1 MIKEFWIKD
10 EVSKISLRL
19 PITPSTFSMTIGN
32 KIETVNVTEI
42 GDINIVGTGTLAAIK
57 LDSFFPKQNYNFKLP
72 DTVSISE
79 NYDYINYF
87 KNWKTN
93 KTILRFII
101 TQSNVNTEAVL
112 ESIEY
117 SEKDSTGDIYYS
129 INLREYRRLNASDIS
144 NENAASTTRPVTNP
158 PTATDGK
165 YTVQKGD
172 TLWAIAKKYY
182 GNGSL
187 YPKIVKNNNIKN
199 PNLTYPGQI
208 LII

>member
-10 EVSKISLRL
+10 EVSKINLRL

-42 GDINIVGTGTLAAIK
+42 GDINIVGTNTLAAIK

-101 TQSNVNTEAVL
+101 TQSNVDTEAVL

-129 INLREYRRLNASDIS
+129 INLREYRRLNALDKS
-144 NENAASTTRPVTNP
+144 NENTTSMVRPVTNP
-158 PTATDGK
+158 PAAADGK

-172 TLWAIAKKYY
+172 TLWVIAKKYY

-199 PNLTYPGQI
+199 PDLIYPGQI

>member
-10 EVSKISLRL
+10 EVSKINLRL

-42 GDINIVGTGTLAAIK
+42 GDVNIVGTGTLAAIK

-101 TQSNVNTEAVL
+101 TESNVNTEAVL

-129 INLREYRRLNASDIS
+129 INLREYRRLNAPDKS
-144 NENAASTTRPVTNP
+144 NENTTSTARPVTNP
-158 PTATDGK
+158 PAASYGK

-172 TLWAIAKKYY
+172 TLWVIAKKYY
-182 GNGSL
+182 GNGNL
-187 YPKIVKNNNIKN
+187 YTKIVKNNNIKN
-199 PNLTYPGQI
+199 PNLIYPGQI

>member
-10 EVSKISLRL
+10 EVSKINLRL

-42 GDINIVGTGTLAAIK
+42 GDVNIVGTGTLAAIK

-129 INLREYRRLNASDIS
+129 INLREYRRLNAPDKS
-144 NENAASTTRPVTNP
+144 NENTTSTARPVTNP
-158 PTATDGK
+158 PAVADGK

-172 TLWAIAKKYY
+172 TLWVIAKKYY
-182 GNGSL
+182 GNGNL
-187 YPKIVKNNNIKN
+187 YTKIVKNNNIKN
-199 PNLTYPGQI
+199 PNLIYPGQI

>member
-1 MIKEFWIKD
+1 MIKEFWIID
-10 EVSKISLRL
+10 EGLKINLRL
-19 PITPSTFSMTIGN
+19 PITPSTFSMSIGN
-32 KIETVNVTEI
+32 KVETVNVTEI
-42 GDINIVGTGTLAAIK
+42 GDINMVGTSTLATLK
-57 LDSFFPKQNYNFKLP
+57 LDSFFPKQNYSFKFP
-72 DTVSISE
+72 DTVPITE

-87 KNWKTN
+87 NNWKTN
-93 KTILRFII
+93 KTILRFVI
-101 TQSNVNTEAVL
+101 TQSNINVETVL

-117 SEKDSTGDIYYS
+117 SEKDGTGDIYYS
-129 INLREYRRLNASDIS
+129 VSLREYKRLKAIEIS
-144 NENAASTTRPVTNP
+144 NESASTVRPVTNP
-158 PTATDGK
+158 PAATDGK

-199 PNLTYPGQI
+199 PNLIYPGQI

>member
-10 EVSKISLRL
+10 EVSKINLRL

-42 GDINIVGTGTLAAIK
+42 GDVNIVGTGTLAAIK

-129 INLREYRRLNASDIS
+129 INLREYRRLNAPDKS
-144 NENAASTTRPVTNP
+144 NENTNSTARPVTNP
-158 PTATDGK
+158 PAASDGK

-172 TLWAIAKKYY
+172 TLWVIAKKYY
-182 GNGSL
+182 GNGNL
-187 YPKIVKNNNIKN
+187 YTKIVKNNNIKN
-199 PNLTYPGQI
+199 PNLIYPGQI